1 VVFPPVLAYLE
12 RIATDEELLEISHRA
27 EHAARFRGQGG
38 LAPTMQAGFVG
49 FDFDI
54 GPVGDWR
61 LDAVGFDVGD
71 FHAGLHWWLRD
82 CSGGRSLQGFCFP
95 QINFP

>member
-1 VVFPPVLAYLE
+1 MTSFWMRSSPSAVVFPPVLADLE

-38 LAPTMQAGFVG
+38 LAPTMEAGFVR

-54 GPVGDWR
+54 SPVGDRR

-71 FHAGLHWWLRD
+71 FHAGFQLVV
-82 CSGGRSLQGFCFP
+82 G
-95 QINFP
+95 